1 MWTIDRGS
9 DSRHDGRMAA
19 DVASPPP
26 AIDRAHW
33 QDRLRELAE
42 SHDVPGAALG
52 IMRWR
57 PDGSDDQV
65 EASYGVLSKATG
77 VEATTDSL
85 FQIGSI
91 TKVFTTTL
99 VMQLVEQGRLDLD
112 APVRDVLPE
121 LHLKDPGAAEQVTVR
136 HLLTHTS
143 GIDGDLFTDTGRGD
157 DCLERF
163 VAGLREA
170 AQTHPLGAT
179 WSYCNTGFVIAGR
192 VLEKLAGTV
201 WDTALRQQLLD
212 PLGLER
218 TVTLPEDALLFR
230 TAVGHVSQGGGSPQ
244 PARVWTLGRSSGP
257 AGLVTASVG
266 DVLAFAR
273 MHLAGGRA
281 KDATRVL
288 GEAAVAEMQQPQ
300 AALPYRARGADS
312 WGLGWMRLDWDGH
325 FVLGHDGSTI
335 GQAAFLRLLP
345 DRGLAVALLTNGGH
359 TDDLYEDLFREIFDE
374 LAGVA
379 LPPRFEPPATR
390 PGVGI
395 DDHLGTYE
403 RAGTRLEVFTQDGRA
418 MLRTTI
424 TGPLAGLEP
433 DPPDLELRPVG
444 PDLFAVREPDV
455 ETWTPVFF
463 YSLPGGGRYLF
474 MSRATPKVD

>member
-1 MWTIDRGS
+1 MT
-9 DSRHDGRMAA
+9 A
-19 DVASPPP
+19 DTGAHRTP
-26 AIDRAHW
+26 IGQAHW
-33 QDRLRELAE
+33 QERLRALSAR
-42 SHDVPGAALG
+42 HLVPGAALG
-52 IMRWR
+52 ILRVG
-57 PDGSDDQV
+57 PGGSDDQV

-112 APVRDVLPE
+112 APVRDVLSE
-121 LHLKDPGAAEQVTVR
+121 LALADRAVAEKVTVR

-163 VAGLREA
+163 VAGLGEA

-192 VLEKLAGTV
+192 VIEKLTGQV
-201 WDTALRQQLLD
+201 WDTALRQRLLE
-212 PLGLER
+212 PLGLEH
-218 TVTLPEDALLFR
+218 TVTLPEEALLFR
-230 TAVGHVSQGGGSPQ
+230 TAVGHVSEGGGESQ
-244 PARVWTLGRSSGP
+244 PAKVWTLSRSSGP

-281 KDATRVL
+281 KVGTRVL
-288 GEAAVAEMQQPQ
+288 GEAAAAEMQQPQ
-300 AALPYRARGADS
+300 AALPHHARGAHS

-325 FVLGHDGSTI
+325 LVLGHDGSTI

-359 TDDLYEDLFREIFDE
+359 SDDLYEDLFREIFDE

-379 LPPRFEPPATR
+379 LPPRFEPPETA
-390 PGVGI
+390 PGVRV
-395 DDHLGTYE
+395 DQHLGTYE
-403 RAGTRLEVFTQDGRA
+403 RAGTRLEVFIEHGRA

-424 TGPLAGLEP
+424 TGPLAGVEP
-433 DPPDLELRPVG
+433 DPPDLELHPVG
-444 PDLFAVREPDV
+444 PDLFAVREPSAQ
-455 ETWTPVFF
+455 TWTPVFF
-463 YSLPGGGRYLF
+463 YSLPTGDRYLF
-474 MSRATPKVD
+474 MTRATPRVVEQRFELRPHLR